1 MSGSMFDGLVTDK
14 TDPKKSFVMN
24 TRMAAGTTA
33 NMLSAI
39 KVVNAIRMG
48 EYKLTAVLESP

>member
-1 MSGSMFDGLVTDK
+1 MFDGLATDK

-48 EYKLTAVLESP
+48 EYKLTAVSEAP